1 MSLAKWLLGGLG
13 FVLSGP
19 IGALIGVLVATFFTS
34 TDKMVGHDYSNDDGQ
49 TSRKNNKT
57 KNRTRPTVGDIRVSI
72 VVLIASVIKSDGQ
85 VLKSEINYIKPF
97 LVQTF
102 GEEGA
107 LSALQLL
114 KELLKKDINHIAVAN
129 QISKHINYSTRLEFI
144 HLLLD
149 LAKSDGDLVIQ
160 EENVIRQIADAMYI
174 QTADTDSLFAMYIKP
189 KDTNWAYKV
198 LEIEPTATNEEVK
211 KAYRRMA
218 MKYHPDKVNNSGEEI
233 YKTATEKFREV
244 NNAYEHIKDIRG
256 MK

>member
-1 MSLAKWLLGGLG
+1 
-13 FVLSGP
+13 
-19 IGALIGVLVATFFTS
+19 
-34 TDKMVGHDYSNDDGQ
+34 
-49 TSRKNNKT
+49 
-57 KNRTRPTVGDIRVSI
+57 
-72 VVLIASVIKSDGQ
+72 
-85 VLKSEINYIKPF
+85 